1 MFWFILGLI
10 TAIIFAIIN
19 VYEDPDTAGEQ
30 IKWFFKFLCAFEVCA
45 FLCLLVSTGVVYAFS
60 KVEDMETK
68 VVYQYKLEAI
78 DNKAF
83 VQWGDEN
90 RLICL
95 TEEGIIKTYDI
106 DENWITVRVV
116 REGEE
121 PNVKRISYPKYKDWR
136 TYITFGTLEDDD
148 IIITLPK
155 GVYKPIT

>member
-1 MFWFILGLI
+1 MFWFILGLVF
-10 TAIIFAIIN
+10 AIIFSIIN
-19 VYEDPDTAGEQ
+19 VYEEPDTVSEQ
-30 IKWFFKFLCAFEVCA
+30 IKWFFKFLCAFEVCT

-60 KVEDMETK
+60 NVEDMEVE

-78 DNKAF
+78 DNEVF
-83 VQWGDEN
+83 VQWSDEN
-90 RLICL
+90 CLICL
-95 TEEGIIKTYDI
+95 TEEGIIKTYDM
-106 DENWITVRVV
+106 DKSYITVRVA

-136 TYITFGTLEDDD
+136 AYITFGTLEDDD